1 MPIDFENAYAIAR
14 ETVSRFRTRDKAER
28 MFDEDDIRHTRGD
41 APDLISKLG
50 DSQQQQQYNNDAYQ
64 PNQKMFKG
72 KGERWE
78 KLLEPN
84 CPCFPDMTKRYTIA
98 MLSSIG
104 FMISFGIRCNMGVA
118 IVEMISN
125 KTGEGPEFD
134 WTPET
139 IGVVDSSFFWGYLVT
154 QIPGGFLAARY
165 PANRVFGTAIA
176 ASAFLNML
184 LPGAA
189 KMHPGYV
196 MFVRILQGLVE
207 GVTYPACHGIWRH
220 WAPPM
225 ERSRLATLAF
235 CGSYAGAVVGL
246 PMSGLLT
253 EMLGWETCFY
263 FYGMLGLGW
272 YAVWLWLSFERP
284 SKHPTIT
291 RDELVYIES
300 SLGPVTS
307 KPPTLQ
313 STPWAMIFHSMPV
326 YAIIIAN
333 FCRSW
338 TFYLLLISQ
347 PMYFKEVFDF
357 DVEKSGLLGALP
369 HLCMTFVVPLGGHLA
384 DFLRTSGQLTTT
396 NVRKIF
402 NCGGFGLEA
411 FFLILVGS
419 TDNTTFAIVCLT
431 LAVGFSGFAI
441 SGFNVNHLDIAPRYA
456 SILMGISN
464 GFGTL
469 AGMLCPIVVNL
480 MTKEKTPTE
489 WQDVFILA
497 GVIHIC
503 GVIFYGIFASGDL
516 EPWAEPPKDEQLQ
529 MEQTHLPQ
537 VSNNGIGSGGYG
549 GYQDTGLV
557 QSDWNDGTNYKT
569 WEDQNGT
576 ITTNPFGTTQ
586 PQQFD
591 PNQAWE
597 QSNNYYSSNMQSNYG
612 TMETDSGNNNQK
624 TFYETRAQYVQ
635 PGSAY

>member
-1 MPIDFENAYAIAR
+1 MYSTLRMPSAF
-14 ETVSRFRTRDKAER
+14 
-28 MFDEDDIRHTRGD
+28 
-41 APDLISKLG
+41 
-50 DSQQQQQYNNDAYQ
+50 
-64 PNQKMFKG
+64 
-72 KGERWE
+72 
-78 KLLEPN
+78 
-84 CPCFPDMTKRYTIA
+84 
-98 MLSSIG
+98 
-104 FMISFGIRCNMGVA
+104 
-118 IVEMISN
+118 
-125 KTGEGPEFD
+125 GPEFD

-307 KPPTLQ
+307 KPPT
-313 STPWAMIFHSMPV
+313 
-326 YAIIIAN
+326 
-333 FCRSW
+333 
-338 TFYLLLISQ
+338 
-347 PMYFKEVFDF
+347 
-357 DVEKSGLLGALP
+357 SGLLGALP

-537 VSNNGIGSGGYG
+537 VSNNGIGGGGYG